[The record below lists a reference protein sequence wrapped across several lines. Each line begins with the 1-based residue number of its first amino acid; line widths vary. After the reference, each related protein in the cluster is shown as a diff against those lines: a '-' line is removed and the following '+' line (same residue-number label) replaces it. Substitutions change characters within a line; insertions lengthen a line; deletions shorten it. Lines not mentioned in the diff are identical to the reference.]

1 MHIHSSKLPIHSF
14 EPAKDF
20 GLSSIATSASW
31 NFFIDGTSRMLSP
44 RCPWIHEHIVWSV
57 RYPQPHPCW
66 WYFKWINIFNNI
78 LSVFF
83 FFPILLKIYDF
94 VIYILSSTKFLCLA
108 KKKPKDLK
116 KNQILYASI
125 CIHMKKQNRKI
136 HNYKKIIVISLV
148 LLGG

>member
-66 WYFKWINIFNNI
+66 WYFIWVNIFNNI
-78 LSVFF
+78 LFVFF

-108 KKKPKDLK
+108 KKTQRFK

-125 CIHMKKQNRKI
+125 CIHMKKQKRKI

>member
-44 RCPWIHEHIVWSV
+44 RCSWIHEHIVWSV

-66 WYFKWINIFNNI
+66 WYFIWVNIFNNI
-78 LSVFF
+78 LFVFF

-108 KKKPKDLK
+108 KKNQRFK

-136 HNYKKIIVISLV
+136 YNYKKIIVISLV